1 MWTSAITKAPVTLPM
16 TVHVSKWADDAPD
29 GADAGPNVSTTNNV
43 TTRTFSDY
51 SVQARVEEAAN
62 AQTAS
67 AK

>member
-1 MWTSAITKAPVTLPM
+1 M

-29 GADAGPNVSTTNNV
+29 GADAGPNVSTTYNLT
-43 TTRTFSDY
+43 TTRTSSDY
-51 SVQARVEEAAN
+51 NVQARAEEAAN